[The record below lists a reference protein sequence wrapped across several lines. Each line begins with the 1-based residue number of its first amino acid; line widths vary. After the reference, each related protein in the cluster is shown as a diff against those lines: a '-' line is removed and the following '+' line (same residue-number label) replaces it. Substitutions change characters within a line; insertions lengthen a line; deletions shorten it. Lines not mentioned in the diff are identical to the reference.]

1 MSFVRRLFGGRQGQS
16 SAEQSEVVPASQPEP
31 SEEERDRTLLREEA
45 ARLDELQQRQLRYAE
60 YAWQPEAQGGT
71 RRAEDE
77 DPDHRAE

>member
-1 MSFVRRLFGGRQGQS
+1 MSFVRRLLGARQGQPS
-16 SAEQSEVVPASQPEP
+16 GEHAEVVPAGQPEP
-31 SEEERDRTLLREEA
+31 SEEERDRAVLREEA

-77 DPDHRAE
+77 DPDRAE